1 MDDIGVLRS
10 VQGVQATAA
19 PAVRSGRKTTD
30 GVLLHTFNKEHFM
43 KRLSLLSTAL
53 LAVVFALP
61 VHAGGKK
68 HPAAPQESASSSH
81 GLNPAMVKI
90 PAGSFMMGSNQGYAD
105 EQPVH
110 RVSIDDAFEMGKT
123 EVTQG
128 LWKAVMGNNPS
139 NFKACG
145 DNCPVE
151 SVNWE
156 DAQAFISELNAQT
169 GKHYRLPT
177 EAEWEYACRAGT
189 DSEYCGNSVAGVAWY
204 EANSDKQTHPVATKR
219 ANAWGL
225 YDMSGNV
232 WELVEDK
239 YHEAGYGGA
248 PTDGSAWIAGG
259 ECSRILVNSGF
270 HGCRVLRGGSWV
282 NGSQDLRAA
291 NRGSLDPSSRY
302 RINGF
307 RLART
312 LP

>member
-1 MDDIGVLRS
+1 M
-10 VQGVQATAA
+10 
-19 PAVRSGRKTTD
+19 VR
-30 GVLLHTFNKEHFM
+30 
-43 KRLSLLSTAL
+43 
-53 LAVVFALP
+53 
-61 VHAGGKK
+61 
-68 HPAAPQESASSSH
+68 
-81 GLNPAMVKI
+81 I
-90 PAGSFMMGSNQGYAD
+90 PAGSFMMGSNQYPS

-110 RVSIDDAFEMGKT
+110 RVSIDYDFEMGRT

-151 SVNWE
+151 QVSWD
-156 DAQAFISELNAQT
+156 DAQAFIGELNAQT

-177 EAEWEYACRAGT
+177 ESEWEYACRAGT

-232 WELVEDK
+232 WEWVEDK

-259 ECSRILVNSGF
+259 ECSSGMVRAGY
-270 HGCRVLRGGSWV
+270 HGCRVLRGGSW
-282 NGSQDLRAA
+282 NYRTQYLRAA
-291 NRGSLDPSSRY
+291 IRFNNVPLIRVSLL
-302 RINGF
+302 GF